1 MKISFVLPFNNEKA
15 NLSLLLPLIEQEIKK
30 ENNLEFEI
38 NLVDDLSSDESYSFC
53 EKFIE
58 DSKLKAKYKL
68 YKLDTK
74 GYQTGALKKGF
85 IESTGDYIICMDTD
99 LQDDP
104 KYIPEFIDNIK
115 KGFDIVIGVRKNR
128 KAPII
133 LTAGLKIYDLI
144 FEIIF
149 KKKLSTYRAPFVA
162 YKKEYVNDLPWYN
175 NDHRYFIPIAINKGA
190 KLIKE
195 FDVSLNK
202 RNSGKSH
209 YNKYFKVFWGIVEL
223 LIFIFRMKT
232 GKYS

>member
-1 MKISFVLPFNNEKA
+1 MQH
-15 NLSLLLPLIEQEIKK
+15 LSLVFSFKNEEKNIPLLIDRLEKTFKNI
-30 ENNLEFEI
+30 NNW
-38 NLVDDLSSDESYSFC
+38 SY
-53 EKFIE
+53 
-58 DSKLKAKYKL
+58 
-68 YKLDTK
+68 
-74 GYQTGALKKGF
+74 
-85 IESTGDYIICMDTD
+85 DYIFVNDCSEDDSENILIDLQKKYPITIINMSRTFGVGPCVIAGFRFAKGDAVIYMDTD

-128 KAPII
+128 KAPVI

-162 YKKEYVNDLPWYN
+162 YKKEYVNNLPWYN